1 MVDIFTMII
10 SIVIMS
16 KHPIMIRDGAGP
28 NEFQCH
34 FKILMAGCVL

>member
-28 NEFQCH
+28 GPGRKLMNFSV
-34 FKILMAGCVL
+34 ILKF